1 MKGLLSFPVFL
12 CNLFLN
18 RFSQISPK
26 PNAMRYWQEQKIL
39 NFISVIVNRERRFQ
53 LLRAKVFFQEL
64 WFCQLNITMKMYK
77 VCCYFT
83 CHIHCGSSFFLA
95 PCPAGQFSKTGLG
108 PNCQYCP
115 RDSYQG
121 KVQQKSCTPCP
132 NDTHTLSLGAKS
144 LAECGGQQYNKL
156 SRTI

>member
-1 MKGLLSFPVFL
+1 MLCVIRRNRKYLISFRL
-12 CNLFLN
+12 
-18 RFSQISPK
+18 
-26 PNAMRYWQEQKIL
+26 
-39 NFISVIVNRERRFQ
+39 VNRERRFQ

-77 VCCYFT
+77 VCSYFT
-83 CHIHCGSSFFLA
+83 CHIHFGSSFFLA